1 MSFATLLLFVF
12 VFTVFYLSG
21 AQGTP
26 NSLNSTYKGS
36 TPYCIV
42 GSRESCSARSCS
54 HAGPSRTSPAGAS
67 FLCCPT
73 WPRLPFS
80 TPGTPPGA
88 ALAPRDTAGS
98 LGTGPPLRPPRRKR
112 SSVGEDG
119 PVLRGKAA
127 HPWDTSS
134 SPVPEQE
141 TPGDCPRR
149 EGHRRSS
156 RNHLSSG
163 SAGDRA
169 QGQQGRLPRSRV

>member
-12 VFTVFYLSG
+12 VFVFAVFYLSG

-36 TPYCIV
+36 TPHCIM

-54 HAGPSRTSPAGAS
+54 HAGPRRTSPAAPPGPA
-67 FLCCPT
+67 CPFPH
-73 WPRLPFS
+73 WGPP
-80 TPGTPPGA
+80 PPGA
-88 ALAPRDTAGS
+88 ALAPHNTAGS

-112 SSVGEDG
+112 SSVGADG